1 MEMIKKAIISVS
13 DKTGIEKLA
22 KYLTD
27 LGIEIIS
34 SGGTYKVLENAGIPV
49 TQVSDVTGFPEIL
62 DGRVKTLHPII
73 FSGILARRNEEHLNQ
88 LNDQKIDPIDL
99 IIVNLYPFEDTI
111 AKKETSTEE
120 AVENID
126 IGGPSLIRAAA
137 KNYLYTTVLV
147 SPDQY
152 DGLINDME
160 NNENQTSIEFRQRCA
175 IRAFDHTARYNALI
189 SDYLKNAFH
198 VEAFSEEL
206 TIAGK
211 KINDLRYGENPH
223 QEAAYYSFS
232 QDNPLNNF
240 KQLHGKELSY
250 NNLLDLDA
258 ALSIVKE
265 FDENFVVII
274 KHTNPC
280 GAAVGDTLLDAY
292 KTALESDSLSAFGG
306 IVGVAGEV
314 DAHLAEAMSGHF
326 FECIIAPGFSD
337 EALAIL
343 QKKKNLR
350 LLTFLPQKKDLF
362 GYQVRTITDGFLVQ
376 GKDEAH
382 IDLKKAKIATK
393 RSPTEKEWKALGF
406 AWKLVKHV
414 HSNAIIYTTDNQLIG
429 VGAGQM
435 SRVDAA
441 ELAVKKARQ
450 AKHSTEN
457 TVCASDAFFPF
468 KDGIEALAKAGI
480 TAVVQPGGSIRDEE
494 VIEAA
499 NENNLAMVLTEMRH
513 FKH

>member
-1 MEMIKKAIISVS
+1 MIKKAIISVS

-22 KYLTD
+22 KFLSD
-27 LGIEIIS
+27 KGVEIIS
-34 SGGTYKVLENAGIPV
+34 SGGTHNVLENVGIPV

-73 FSGILARRNEEHLNQ
+73 FSGILAKRNEDHLGQ
-88 LNDQKIDPIDL
+88 LEEQKIDPIDF
-99 IIVNLYPFEDTI
+99 IIVNLYPFEQTI
-111 AKKETSTEE
+111 AKPETTLEE
-120 AVENID
+120 AVENVD

-137 KNYLYTTVLV
+137 KNYQYTTVIV
-147 SPDQY
+147 SSDQY
-152 DGLINDME
+152 DELIGEMEE
-160 NNENQTSIEFRQRCA
+160 NNNQTSLNFRQRCA
-175 IRAFDHTARYNALI
+175 IRAFEHTARYNTLI
-189 SDYLKNAFH
+189 SDYMRGAFKED
-198 VEAFSEEL
+198 VFSKEL
-206 TIAGK
+206 TISGT

-223 QEAAYYSFS
+223 QKAAYYSFS
-232 QDNPLNNF
+232 QNNPLNNF

-250 NNLLDLDA
+250 NNLIDLDA
-258 ALSIVKE
+258 AISILKE
-265 FDENFVVII
+265 FDENFVAII

-292 KTALESDSLSAFGG
+292 KTALDSDSLSAFGG
-306 IVGVAGEV
+306 IVGLTGKVNSEV
-314 DAHLAEAMSGHF
+314 AEALSSHF
-326 FECIIAPGFSD
+326 FECIIAPGFTE
-337 EALAIL
+337 EALIIL

-350 LLTFLPQKKDLF
+350 LLTYVPQKKDLF
-362 GYQVRTITDGFLVQ
+362 GYQVRTITDGFLLQ
-376 GKDEAH
+376 SKDEAI
-382 IDLKKAKIATK
+382 IDIRESKIATK
-393 RSPTEKEWKALGF
+393 RPPTDKEWNALSF

-441 ELAVKKARQ
+441 ELAVKKAEQ
-450 AKHSTEN
+450 SKHSAKN

-468 KDGIEALAKAGI
+468 KDGIETLANAGI

-499 NENNLAMVLTEMRH
+499 NEHNLAMVFTEMRH